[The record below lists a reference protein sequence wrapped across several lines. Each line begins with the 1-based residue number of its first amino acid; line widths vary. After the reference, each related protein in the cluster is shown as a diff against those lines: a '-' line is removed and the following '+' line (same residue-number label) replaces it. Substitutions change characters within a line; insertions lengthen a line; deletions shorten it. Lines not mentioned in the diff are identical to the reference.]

1 MFEGADELVAAFLLR
16 ATLLSQT
23 LNLSCGRHLVQQR
36 RHQLPPSIP
45 CAPARENQQD
55 SSDSERE
62 TRRPR
67 SSQPYSDHVYS
78 DSNNP
83 PPVESKLTPLLLIL
97 GDLQQQLCARG
108 AHAATH
114 DRVCG
119 VGEKDTM
126 RVDGE
131 ADIAFSGEEEG
142 RRRCCCVT
150 FSAQFR
156 QPWRLP
162 PPAAATGQ
170 STTTGPTHL
179 TTLMLRTD
187 C

>member
-1 MFEGADELVAAFLLR
+1 MFEGADELVATFLLR

-23 LNLSCGRHLVQQR
+23 LNLSCGCHLVQQR

-78 DSNNP
+78 GSNNP
-83 PPVESKLTPLLLIL
+83 PPRSIQTDTTPDSRRLTTATV
-97 GDLQQQLCARG
+97 CTT
-108 AHAATH
+108 TH

-119 VGEKDTM
+119 VGERDTT

-150 FSAQFR
+150 FSGQCYGVSSDSHGGCRHRPVNHQRTYPLDHFDVEN
-156 QPWRLP
+156 RL
-162 PPAAATGQ
+162 
-170 STTTGPTHL
+170 
-179 TTLMLRTD
+179 LMA
-187 C
+187 